1 MNPKK
6 IIRSYLSKV
15 SEKLVCPKSLK
26 AAFLSDLRERIQLFQ
41 SPDRELTLEVLCEE
55 FGSPEEI
62 AAGFF
67 NREDYEE
74 LLNKAKI
81 RVVRWKII
89 CALVVVL
96 LLVLFIFTVLFIHD
110 SAGTIYVS
118 DFY

>member
-81 RVVRWKII
+81 RVVRWKVV
-89 CALVVVL
+89 CALVTVV
-96 LLVLFIFTVLFIHD
+96 LLVLFVFTVLAIHN
-110 SAGTIYVS
+110 SAGIYTVTNP
-118 DFY
+118 Y